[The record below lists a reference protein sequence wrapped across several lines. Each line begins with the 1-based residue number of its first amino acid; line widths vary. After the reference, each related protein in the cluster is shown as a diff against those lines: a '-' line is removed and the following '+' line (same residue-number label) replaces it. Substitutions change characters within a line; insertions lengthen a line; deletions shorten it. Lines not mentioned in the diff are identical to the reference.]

1 MVDRHR
7 PLAAGRLL
15 TVRPQHALLPL
26 TLASLT
32 SVLLTSVP
40 ANAIGTGG
48 TYGGVEGEEISAEAS
63 QSRIKVTQVS
73 GSTGGKRG
81 TLSSTDLNWE
91 PPPCWY
97 EPLFTPEQLK
107 TFAETNGN
115 GQVSIRQGWIG
126 SELWTDHFRDE
137 KDANNYFGTPSMVKG
152 YKNYNLGKKGYFWHG
167 VAPDVNSIDDTKL
180 CNRLMFWQNAG
191 DIPDDPNAPTPET
204 LADYAYNKVKVP
216 ETAVELK
223 PATKSTVNLPTWV
236 WLDKGTFQEVKVRA
250 ELPNTGLWAETTA
263 KPVALHLNP
272 GTEDAQTFPAS
283 GDCEINADGS
293 IGTPYSTGD
302 ADKTPPC
309 GIRYLK
315 ATNGTPYRLSASVT
329 WQITWE
335 GAGGTGGDLPDGTF
349 ETTQDMNVQE
359 IQAINR

>member
-1 MVDRHR
+1 MSLRHR
-7 PLAAGRLL
+7 LTPLIAGSLAVALLGSTPAEAIGEAGTDTRGQADGTELAAS
-15 TVRPQHALLPL
+15 
-26 TLASLT
+26 ASYSRIRVT
-32 SVLLTSVP
+32 QKSGP
-40 ANAIGTGG
+40 TGG
-48 TYGGVEGEEISAEAS
+48 R
-63 QSRIKVTQVS
+63 Q
-73 GSTGGKRG
+73 G
-81 TLSSTDLNWE
+81 TLSSTDVNWE

-107 TFAETNGN
+107 SFAETDGS

-126 SELWTDHFRDE
+126 SSLWTDHFKDE
-137 KDANNYFGTPSMVKG
+137 KDAVNYFGTPATVTG
-152 YKNYNLGKKGYFWHG
+152 YKNYNIGKKGHFWHG
-167 VAPDVNSIDDTKL
+167 VAPDVADIDDTSL

-191 DIPDDPNAPTPET
+191 EIPDDPNAPTPET

-216 ETAVELK
+216 DTEIELK

-250 ELPNTGLWAETTA
+250 ELPDTGLWAETAA
-263 KPVALHLNP
+263 KPVALHLDP
-272 GTEDAQTFPAS
+272 GTEDAETYPAS
-283 GDCEINADGS
+283 GDCAINDDGS
-293 IGTPYSTGD
+293 IGTPYAKGD

-315 ATNGTPYRLSASVT
+315 ATNGTPYHLSASVT

-335 GAGGTGGDLPDGTF
+335 GSDGTGGDLPDGTF